1 MAAEIKNEKGLIRI
15 SNSVI
20 ANIAGYAATKCYG
33 VVGMAIR
40 SGKDG
45 IAQLLKKENLDI
57 DIDKNHITIN
67 AKKEEDSEQDSKY
80 YKKSEFRYGE
90 FSRTIYFPSE
100 IDTEKTSAKL
110 DNGILKI
117 KVPKKETE
125 KEKTKKLTVE

>member
-45 IAQLLKKENLDI
+45 IAQLLKKENLD
-57 DIDKNHITIN
+57 K
-67 AKKEEDSEQDSKY
+67 
-80 YKKSEFRYGE
+80 G
-90 FSRTIYFPSE
+90 
-100 IDTEKTSAKL
+100 
-110 DNGILKI
+110 I
-117 KVPKKETE
+117 KVKVVGD
-125 KEKTKKLTVE
+125 TVDISLYVIMEYRVNLSTVGDIIKSDVKYQVEEATGLRVGSVTVNVESIRVN